1 MSTHWGIIIILND
14 NNEISGI
21 DTPREHIEKA
31 REQLE
36 RGKEIFREIISPLAE
51 LSDTWNYRGI
61 TVLPNMESKEMLLK
75 IGFTE
80 QDIKVSYIYIYGVG
94 I

>member
-1 MSTHWGIIIILND
+1 MELILL
-14 NNEISGI
+14 
-21 DTPREHIEKA
+21 RKHIVKA
-31 REQLE
+31 KEQLE

-61 TVLPNMESKEMLLK
+61 TFLPNMESKEMLLK

-80 QDIKVSYIYIYGVG
+80 QDIKVSSYIYIYGVG